1 MKKIVFVA
9 ILITFLLLNYMLFSS
24 IRSTIRR
31 MFVNE
36 VITKAKII
44 EETSNSIFEL
54 ISSNEQQYIN
64 DRYRITIATDVNS
77 IMNKNKRM
85 ELMLNYDIKDIVLIR
100 NGRFVVNPRE
110 KYAEN
115 LLLIRNDTAF
125 LRNNN
130 LFIAEKRDSWIK
142 IFIYD
147 IKSVA
152 AGNDSLNFGAF
163 LRRIR
168 DKTNTIYFIWQDL
181 NGIIAATGNI
191 SRISSINSDTFLAN
205 ALRSGSYKY
214 RFITFEG
221 KKGVEIVKCINKDQ
235 NQILRICFNAVPLY
249 TAIKKVFFMF
259 IILSVLI
266 LTVAIAIFMLLYNK
280 RRIDIITQE
289 NLFNR
294 EIIKSV
300 FNGIES
306 PVVIFDGKGSI
317 ILKNRYFDEIE
328 DELIRVR
335 SLDNLNDETI
345 EIDKRLFSVFLSN
358 IDVENTEKVYKL
370 AIFID
375 RTDRIHL
382 EEVEREQKRQKENE
396 EFIAEFA
403 HQVKNPLNA
412 ISMAA
417 QRLLSSRKFDEE
429 IVGII
434 YEEISQLNKRIGE
447 FLEKIRENSKDKIC
461 INDVLSDICRLYRIE
476 TDEKD
481 IKLLCNI
488 PEERYYL
495 SIKKIDITNI
505 MNNLI
510 KNAIESFEKERRE
523 GKYIKILLEKKE
535 KSVVIVVEDNG
546 KRIRNESVKKIFEKG
561 YSEKSSGTGLGLYVV
576 KKIIERYNGEIE
588 LILPDTGCK
597 IFKIGFRYGRM

>member
-1 MKKIVFVA
+1 MKNRLSPA
-9 ILITFLLLNYMLFSS
+9 
-24 IRSTIRR
+24 
-31 MFVNE
+31 
-36 VITKAKII
+36 
-44 EETSNSIFEL
+44 
-54 ISSNEQQYIN
+54 N
-64 DRYRITIATDVNS
+64 D
-77 IMNKNKRM
+77 
-85 ELMLNYDIKDIVLIR
+85 
-100 NGRFVVNPRE
+100 
-110 KYAEN
+110 
-115 LLLIRNDTAF
+115 
-125 LRNNN
+125 
-130 LFIAEKRDSWIK
+130 
-142 IFIYD
+142 
-147 IKSVA
+147 
-152 AGNDSLNFGAF
+152 
-163 LRRIR
+163 
-168 DKTNTIYFIWQDL
+168 
-181 NGIIAATGNI
+181 
-191 SRISSINSDTFLAN
+191 
-205 ALRSGSYKY
+205 
-214 RFITFEG
+214 
-221 KKGVEIVKCINKDQ
+221 CINKDQ
-235 NQILRICFNAVPLY
+235 NQILRICFNAGPLY

-358 IDVENTEKVYKL
+358 IDVENTEKIYKL

-382 EEVEREQKRQKENE
+382 EKVEREQKRQKENE

-535 KSVVIVVEDNG
+535 QSVVIVVEDNG
-546 KRIRNESVKKIFEKG
+546 KRISKESVKKIFEKG

-597 IFKIGFRYGRM
+597 IFKIGLRYGRM